1 MRSIGSEA
9 SVSLE
14 DSWQQAKD
22 RFFQKTNL
30 KLDSDG
36 EVSPLSPEDFQ
47 ERIIELRSN
56 RKTAEKTEKSKRQS
70 RNIITALQK
79 LGGIAAG
86 GAALV

>member
-1 MRSIGSEA
+1 MGSIGSEA

-56 RKTAEKTEKSKRQS
+56 RKTAEKTEKSKGQS
-70 RNIITALQK
+70 RNIITALQR